1 MRRSVTLLLIV
12 LVSYMVAFFISPAD
26 PTSHYVYTLVL
37 ALVAIPCYIVGVR
50 EDRSEIRC
58 VDSGGT
64 REE

>member
-12 LVSYMVAFFISPAD
+12 VVSYMVAFFISPAD
-26 PTSHYVYTLVL
+26 PISHCVYTLVL
-37 ALVAIPCYIVGVR
+37 AIVTIPCYIVGVR
-50 EDRSEIRC
+50 EGRSGIRC